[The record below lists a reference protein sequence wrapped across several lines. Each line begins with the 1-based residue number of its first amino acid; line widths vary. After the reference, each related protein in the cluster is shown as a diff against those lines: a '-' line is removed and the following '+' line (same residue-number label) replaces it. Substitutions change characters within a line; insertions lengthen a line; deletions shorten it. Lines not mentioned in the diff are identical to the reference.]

1 MCKVLKNK
9 AFICVLPFKSALSIL
24 HNHYCL
30 YILLGKQFRVII
42 LTTVHTRDSLK
53 NSHLPGLELFN
64 DARVLNT
71 AMTRAQ
77 SCVVV
82 VGDASALSCF
92 GKCSGIWKRYID
104 HCISNNSVAPP
115 HFTKGYFEK
124 DVMEIAKFQRSEQED
139 DSNKL
144 DDAILKELTEEYER
158 HLPEYMSDEEEME
171 KPNCCNSESNQSYNS
186 SDTGTG
192 HSDFWKRQPDIYK
205 QGQMIRESYNKGY
218 VIPFQNPSRII
229 SINGRQNLGQVFT
242 GDEVVLQTMSHPK
255 VIDVT
260 KQDESSRILECRLE
274 DEDHSKKEYSE
285 SRFVKRTMVPI
296 TKSAPKIRI
305 LLLKTRRNFLPIWRK
320 IDGRWEV
327 VDEKPL
333 SENLKQTSV
342 FVVQVISW
350 REQYYYPLGYV
361 IEILPVGKSLDD
373 GLRILNKEFKVELN
387 RCRSLEGFSL
397 DDKDGANRKDM
408 CDINTFTVDPKG
420 AKDLDDAISVKEVG
434 DKYELGIHI
443 ADVVSFV
450 RKDSKLDKEAKRRG
464 ITYYNSAKKHCHM
477 FPEELCT
484 VHFSLLPNQVR
495 NVVSL
500 IITMDKQT
508 KKIHGRPIFQ
518 LSKIT
523 SNRQFTYEEAE
534 EIVSKRDG
542 NIHRLDSIEDCVRVA
557 YSFAKVQRKERLLDW
572 AYSQTDDDRLPGKRK
587 AHLMIEELSV
597 LFNKLAS
604 ENLSEIAQTRNC
616 TPLRCQDKPDPKKL
630 EEFQESNFAELI
642 PLSFKMRY
650 RVEHSDQIPKCN
662 SFHVLT
668 KVWKDIQSA
677 AKTGDVDKMVDLIAA
692 DDIHPLLQPVANE
705 FRRCLNKAYTIRSH
719 SCAKATV
726 GHYSLNV
733 RSYTNASSPIRRYMD
748 VILQRLLHAFICNR
762 NVQYGARE
770 ISELCQKFERDM
782 KKAKEYEEK
791 SEQINYAVTT
801 KEQSAPKLSIIINA
815 DPDKDHL
822 SVTFPFNKNVFTDR
836 LQIMYKHLQLW
847 DQPLYDEKDNSITLC
862 WKRRIYAADS
872 THMSLVVKESEFVPC
887 VEVPIELWTEI
898 ISAIETESWGKATS
912 LILGFKERQKNKTKN
927 LQESAKKATTQAFGS
942 QAVKLRHEVDM
953 NITLKPG
960 DTLNVQMTSE
970 INRGYHMPTLQLV
983 CIKPNFEICVDHI
996 NRDVTC
1002 FSRSAE
1008 HPSRI
1013 QYSDSN
1019 EYMRIWRPICQ
1030 MESVTTAV
1038 NEGDS
1043 IVIENLVVQFQ
1054 GKKGSLKGSFF
1065 VPLALINE
1073 WELEFDLSKCLLCI
1087 RKRGLKLEKPLNHAA
1102 VIDPEEFTWVA
1113 HGVTFAVEKKKEPH
1127 MGSSVQFNIHHLP
1140 MDKIPD
1146 VVFQKKMYFTVEII
1160 PKKLPN
1166 M

>member
-1 MCKVLKNK
+1 M
-9 AFICVLPFKSALSIL
+9 
-24 HNHYCL
+24 
-30 YILLGKQFRVII
+30 
-42 LTTVHTRDSLK
+42 HTRDSLK
-53 NSHLPGLELFN
+53 NSYLPGLELFN

-104 HCISNNSVAPP
+104 HCISNKSVAPP

-124 DVMEIAKFQRSEQED
+124 DVLEIAKFQKTELED

-144 DDAILKELTEEYER
+144 DDAILQELTEEYER
-158 HLPEYMSDEEEME
+158 HLPEYMSDEEEM
-171 KPNCCNSESNQSYNS
+171 KQPNRSSAASYQSYNS

-192 HSDFWKRQPDIYK
+192 LSDSCKRQPDIYI
-205 QGQMIRESYNKGY
+205 QGQMIREAYNKGY

-229 SINGRQNLGQVFT
+229 SIKGRQNLGQVFT
-242 GDEVVLQTMSHPK
+242 GDEVVLETMSHTR
-255 VIDVT
+255 VISIT

-285 SRFVKRTMVPI
+285 SIFVKRTMIPL

-305 LLLKTRRNFLPIWRK
+305 LLLKKRRNFLPIWRK
-320 IDGRWEV
+320 IDGRWEII
-327 VDEKPL
+327 DRKPL

-350 REQYYYPLGYV
+350 REQFYYPLGYV
-361 IEILPVGKSLDD
+361 IEILPVGKTLND
-373 GLRILNKEFKVELN
+373 GLRILNKEFKVELS

-397 DDKDGANRKDM
+397 DDEDGANRKDM
-408 CDINTFTVDPKG
+408 CDINTFTVDPIG
-420 AKDLDDAISVKEVG
+420 AKDLDDAISVREVG

-464 ITYYNSAKKHCHM
+464 ITYYNSANKPAHM

-484 VHFSLLPNQVR
+484 AHFSLLPNQVR

-500 IITMDKQT
+500 MVTMDKQT

-518 LSKIT
+518 LSKIR

-534 EIVSKRDG
+534 EIISKRDG
-542 NIHRLDSIEDCVRVA
+542 NMHRLDSIEDCVRVA
-557 YSFAKVQRKERLLDW
+557 YAFARVQRKERLLDW

-604 ENLSEIAQTRNC
+604 ENLSENAETRNC
-616 TPLRCQDKPDPKKL
+616 TPLRCQDQPDPEKL
-630 EEFQESNFAELI
+630 EEFQESSFAELI
-642 PLSFKMRY
+642 PLSFKVRH
-650 RVEHSDQIPKCN
+650 RVEHSDRMPQGN
-662 SFHVLT
+662 SFYVLT
-668 KVWKDIQSA
+668 KVWNDIQSA
-677 AKTGDVDKMVDLIAA
+677 ARTGDVDKMVDLIAA

-719 SCAKATV
+719 SCAKAMV

-733 RSYTNASSPIRRYMD
+733 QSYTHASSPIRRYMD
-748 VILQRLLHAFICNR
+748 VVLQRLLHAFICNR
-762 NVQYGARE
+762 NIQYGGRE

-782 KKAKEYEEK
+782 KTAKEYEEK
-791 SEQINYAVTT
+791 SEQMNYAVTT
-801 KEQSAPKLSIIINA
+801 KQQSAPKMSIVLNA
-815 DPDKDHL
+815 DPDKDHF
-822 SVTFPFNKNVFTDR
+822 SVAFPFNKNVFTDR

-847 DQPLYDEKDNSITLC
+847 DQPLYNDKNNSVTLS

-872 THMSLVVKESEFVPC
+872 THMSVVVKEPEFVPR
-887 VEVPIELWTEI
+887 VEVPMELWREI
-898 ISAIETESWGKATS
+898 ISLIETESWREATS
-912 LILGFKERQKNKTKN
+912 LILGFKEQQKNKTKN
-927 LQESAKKATTQAFGS
+927 LQESTKNATTRASELQA
-942 QAVKLRHEVDM
+942 LTLTHEVD
-953 NITLKPG
+953 IDVTLKPG
-960 DTLNVQMTSE
+960 DTLDVQMTSE
-970 INRGYHMPTLQLV
+970 INRGYQMPTLQLV
-983 CIKPNFEICVDHI
+983 RIKPNFEVCVDHI
-996 NRDVTC
+996 NNDVNC
-1002 FSRSAE
+1002 FCRSAE

-1013 QYSDSN
+1013 QYSDAN

-1038 NEGDS
+1038 SEGDS
-1043 IVIENLVVQFQ
+1043 VVIENLVVQFQ
-1054 GKKGSLKGSFF
+1054 RGEGSLKGSFF

-1073 WELEFDLSKCLLCI
+1073 WELEFELSKCLLCI
-1087 RKRGLKLEKPLNHAA
+1087 RKRGLKLERTLHHAA

-1113 HGVTFAVEKKKEPH
+1113 HGATFAVEKKKEPH
-1127 MGSSVQFNIHHLP
+1127 TGSSVQFNVHHLP
-1140 MDKIPD
+1140 MEKIPE
-1146 VVFQKKMYFTVEII
+1146 VVYQKKTSFTVEII

>member
-1 MCKVLKNK
+1 MYVRMCI
-9 AFICVLPFKSALSIL
+9 AFYICFY
-24 HNHYCL
+24 NCL
-30 YILLGKQFRVII
+30 YVLLGKQFRVII

-92 GKCSGIWKRYID
+92 GKCSGIWKRYVD

-124 DVMEIAKFQRSEQED
+124 DVMEIAKFQKSEQED

-144 DDAILKELTEEYER
+144 DDAILQELTEEYER
-158 HLPEYMSDEEEME
+158 HLQEYMSDKEEME
-171 KPNCCNSESNQSYNS
+171 QPNRSNAESHRTHNS

-192 HSDFWKRQPDIYK
+192 LSDFCKRQPRTYQ

-218 VIPFQNPSRII
+218 VIPYQNPSRILNI
-229 SINGRQNLGQVFT
+229 KGRQNLGPVFT
-242 GDEVVLQTMSHPK
+242 GDEVLLQTMDHAK
-255 VIDVT
+255 VISVT

-285 SRFVKRTMVPI
+285 SNFVKRTMIPL
-296 TKSAPKIRI
+296 TRSAPKIRI
-305 LLLKTRRNFLPIWRK
+305 LLLKKRRNFLPIWK
-320 IDGRWEV
+320 NINGRWEV
-327 VDEKPL
+327 IHQQRL

-342 FVVQVISW
+342 FVVQVICW

-373 GLRILNKEFKVELN
+373 GLRILNKEFKVKLN

-397 DDKDGANRKDM
+397 DDEDGKHRKDM
-408 CDINTFTVDPKG
+408 CGINTFTVDPSG
-420 AKDLDDAISVKEVG
+420 AKDLDDAISVREVG

-450 RKDSKLDKEAKRRG
+450 RKDSELDEEAKQCG
-464 ITYYNSAKKHCHM
+464 ITYYNSAHKHCHM

-484 VHFSLLPNQVR
+484 AHFSLLPNQVR
-495 NVVSL
+495 KVVSL
-500 IITMDKQT
+500 MIVVDKQT
-508 KKIHGRPIFQ
+508 HKIHGKPVFQ
-518 LSKIT
+518 LSKIK
-523 SNRQFTYEEAE
+523 SNRQLTYEEAE
-534 EIVSKRDG
+534 EIVSRRDG
-542 NIHRLDSIEDCVRVA
+542 NTHRLDPIEDCVRVA
-557 YSFAKVQRKERLLDW
+557 YAFAKVQRKERLLDW

-597 LFNKLAS
+597 LFNQLTS
-604 ENLSEIAQTRNC
+604 ENLSEFSQTKSC
-616 TPLRCQDKPDPKKL
+616 TPLRCQDEPDPEKL
-630 EEFQESNFAELI
+630 QEFQGSNFAELI
-642 PLSFKMRY
+642 PLSFKVRH
-650 RVEHSDQIPKCN
+650 RVEHGEQIPKCD

-668 KVWKDIQSA
+668 KVWNEIQSA
-677 AKTGDVDKMVDLIAA
+677 ARTGDVDKMVDLIAA
-692 DDIHPLLQPVANE
+692 DDIHPLLQPVAQE
-705 FRRCLNKAYTIRSH
+705 FRRCLNKAYIIRSN
-719 SCAKATV
+719 SCAKAKV

-733 RSYTNASSPIRRYMD
+733 KSYTHASSPIRRYMD

-762 NVQYGARE
+762 NVQYGASE
-770 ISELCQKFERDM
+770 ISELCQKFERDI

-801 KEQSAPKLSIIINA
+801 KQQSAPKLSIVTNA
-815 DPDKDHL
+815 EPNKDHF
-822 SVTFPFNKNVFTDR
+822 SVVFPFNKNVFTER
-836 LQIMYKHLQLW
+836 LQIMYKHFQLW
-847 DQPLYDEKDNSITLC
+847 DQPLYNESKNSITLC

-872 THMSLVVKESEFVPC
+872 EHMSLVVKEPEFVPR
-887 VEVPIELWTEI
+887 VEVPIELWSEI
-898 ISAIETESWGKATS
+898 INAIEAENWGMATS
-912 LILGFKERQKNKTKN
+912 LISGFKEHQKNKAKN
-927 LQESAKKATTQAFGS
+927 LQESAKNATTQASGL
-942 QAVKLRHEVDM
+942 QELKLRHEVDI
-953 NITLKPG
+953 NLELKPG
-960 DTLNVQMTSE
+960 DTLYVQMTAE
-970 INRGYHMPTLQLV
+970 INRGYNMPTLQLV

-996 NRDVTC
+996 NNDVTC

-1013 QYSDSN
+1013 QYSGTD
-1019 EYMRIWRPICQ
+1019 EYVRIWSPICQ

-1043 IVIENLVVQFQ
+1043 IVIENQVVQFQ
-1054 GKKGSLKGSFF
+1054 RRDGSLKGSFF

-1087 RKRGLKLEKPLNHAA
+1087 RKRGLKLEKNLNHAA
-1102 VIDPEEFTWVA
+1102 VIDPEKFTWVA
-1113 HGVTFAVEKKKEPH
+1113 HGVTFKVEKKKEPL
-1127 MGSSVQFNIHHLP
+1127 MGSSVEFNIHHLP

-1146 VVFQKKMYFTVEII
+1146 VIFQENTSFTVEIT